1 MKKLFLILLALI
13 LMGCGGGGDDP
24 PNIKVPEIPWDEVI
38 IDYPPPICYYE
49 WHIDHFEYICE

>member
-13 LMGCGGGGDDP
+13 VVGCGGGDDP
-24 PNIKVPEIPWDEVI
+24 PDIKVPEIPWDDVV

-49 WHIDHFEYICE
+49 WHIDHFEYICK